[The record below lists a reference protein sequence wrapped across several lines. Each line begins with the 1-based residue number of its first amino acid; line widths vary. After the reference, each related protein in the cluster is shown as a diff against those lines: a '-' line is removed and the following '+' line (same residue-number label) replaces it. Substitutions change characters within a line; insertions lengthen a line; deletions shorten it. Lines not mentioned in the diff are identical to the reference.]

1 MSLPHSLVYILV
13 ANNPLQEDLTTS
25 PLIGSS
31 VLPTSFILTL
41 LSLLVF
47 LCFCIP
53 ASSYRRLHMFRNH
66 MTWARRFGRFW
77 RSKTGALALLVLLL
91 LLGTG
96 TVSSYSYAIP
106 TISIT
111 SVQADDTVTIQTYNY
126 PAGLTFVARMG
137 EMYTAGLGGT
147 VVGSV
152 DSGSGGS
159 FSATFKIP
167 DHLKGRGRIAIRLD
181 STWGGYYS
189 YNWFYN
195 NTANVGTAG
204 TAVITPVVNNNS
216 SYSGIPT
223 FKITAVDEGNTVT
236 LETNN
241 FPANM
246 TFAVTMGKMY
256 SRGIGGTNVGEIKSG
271 EGGTLTRTFNI
282 PDALK
287 NDDRIAIRAQTAHA
301 NPFYAFNWFHNKTTS
316 DNSAGNSNN
325 GAIGGGNSIYYG
337 IPTFTVCTVTKDGA
351 VSILTKNFPTNQ
363 TFNVTMGSMYTQGI
377 GGPSVGTLASGDKS
391 SDRYTFNVPA
401 ELKGAGRI
409 SIRAQTAHAYPF
421 YAYNWFYNNTTNMDF
436 CQ

>member
-1 MSLPHSLVYILV
+1 
-13 ANNPLQEDLTTS
+13 
-25 PLIGSS
+25 
-31 VLPTSFILTL
+31 
-41 LSLLVF
+41 
-47 LCFCIP
+47 
-53 ASSYRRLHMFRNH
+53 MFRNH
-66 MTWARRFGRFW
+66 MIWTRFGRFW

-147 VVGSV
+147 VVGTME
-152 DSGSGGS
+152 SGAGGS
-159 FSATFKIP
+159 LLATFKIP

-195 NTANVGTAG
+195 NTADVGTAG
-204 TAVITPVVNNNS
+204 AAVTTPVAS
-216 SYSGIPT
+216 SSASYSGIPT
-223 FKITAVDEGNTVT
+223 FKITAVDEGKTVT

-256 SRGIGGTNVGEIKSG
+256 SRGIGGINVGEIKSG

-282 PDALK
+282 PEALK
-287 NDDRIAIRAQTAHA
+287 DDDRIAIRAQSAHA
-301 NPFYAFNWFHNKTTS
+301 NPFYAFNWFHNNSTS
-316 DNSAGNSNN
+316 AASSSATST
-325 GAIGGGNSIYYG
+325 ATPPVSVYYG
-337 IPTFTVCTVTKDGA
+337 IPTFTVCTVSKDGA
-351 VSILTKNFPTNQ
+351 VTILTKNFPTNQ
-363 TFNVTMGSMYTQGI
+363 TFNVTMGSMYTRGI
-377 GGPSVGTLASGDKS
+377 GGTSVGTLASGDKS
-391 SDRYTFNVPA
+391 SDRYMFNVPA
-401 ELKGAGRI
+401 GLKGAGRI
-409 SIRAQTAHAYPF
+409 SIRAQTAHANPF

>member
-1 MSLPHSLVYILV
+1 
-13 ANNPLQEDLTTS
+13 
-25 PLIGSS
+25 
-31 VLPTSFILTL
+31 
-41 LSLLVF
+41 
-47 LCFCIP
+47 
-53 ASSYRRLHMFRNH
+53 MFRIH
-66 MTWARRFGRFW
+66 MIWARFGRFW

-96 TVSSYSYAIP
+96 TVSSYSYTIP

-152 DSGSGGS
+152 DSGTGGS

-167 DHLKGRGRIAIRLD
+167 DHLKGQGRIAIRLD

-195 NTANVGTAG
+195 NTADVGT
-204 TAVITPVVNNNS
+204 TVTTPVANS
-216 SYSGIPT
+216 SASYSGIPT
-223 FKITAVDEGNTVT
+223 FKITAVDEGKTVT

-256 SRGIGGTNVGEIKSG
+256 SRGIGGINVGEIKSG

-282 PDALK
+282 PEALK

-301 NPFYAFNWFHNKTTS
+301 NPFYAFNWFHNNTTA
-316 DNSAGNSNN
+316 DNNSEGNNNSNN
-325 GAIGGGNSIYYG
+325 AIGGGSSIYYG

-351 VSILTKNFPTNQ
+351 VTLLTKNFPTNQ
-363 TFNVTMGSMYTQGI
+363 TFNVTMGLMYTRGI
-377 GGPSVGTLASGDKS
+377 GGTSVGTLTSGDKS
-391 SDRYTFNVPA
+391 SDRYTFNVPDG
-401 ELKGAGRI
+401 LKGAGRI